1 MSYSKLAEIAQIE
14 SSFDDYAQDI
24 LDLLEDVLSIVK
36 DGDTYEFK
44 TTANRLVLS
53 NFKGREETVESYTKS
68 LYRLC
73 RLKALIRYSFA
84 EGASSLCIL
93 DVFFN
98 DDFPGE
104 GVTFLT
110 LCQDVLDVVDWIAKE
125 YDYSVNE
132 SNARVLINLFDCFSK
147 AFDKL
152 R

>member
-44 TTANRLVLS
+44 TTTNRLVLT
-53 NFKGREETVESYTKS
+53 NFKGREEPVESYTKS

-125 YDYSVNE
+125 YDYRVNE
-132 SNARVLINLFDCFSK
+132 SNAKVLINLFECFSK

>member
-1 MSYSKLAEIAQIE
+1 MSYSKLAEIAKIE
-14 SSFDDYAQDI
+14 SSFDDYAQDM

-44 TTANRLVLS
+44 TTINGLGLS
-53 NFKGREETVESYTKS
+53 NFKGREEPVESYTKS

-132 SNARVLINLFDCFSK
+132 SNAKVLINLFECFSK

>member
-14 SSFDDYAQDI
+14 SSFDDYASDI
-24 LDLLEDVLSIVK
+24 LDLLEDLLSITK

-44 TTANRLVLS
+44 TTVNRLVLT
-53 NFKGREETVESYTKS
+53 NFKGREEPVESYTKS

-110 LCQDVLDVVDWIAKE
+110 LCQDVLDVVDWITKE
-125 YDYSVNE
+125 YDYKVNE
-132 SNARVLINLFDCFSK
+132 SNAKVLINLFECFSK

>member
-1 MSYSKLAEIAQIE
+1 MGYPKLAEIAQIE
-14 SSFDDYAQDI
+14 SSFDDYAQDM

-44 TTANRLVLS
+44 TTINGLALS
-53 NFKGREETVESYTKS
+53 NFKGREEPIESYTKS

-110 LCQDVLDVVDWIAKE
+110 LCQDVLDVVDWIVKE
-125 YDYSVNE
+125 YDYKVNE
-132 SNARVLINLFDCFSK
+132 SNAKVLINLFECFSK

>member
-14 SSFDDYAQDI
+14 SSFDDYAQDM
-24 LDLLEDVLSIVK
+24 LDLLEDLLSIVK

-44 TTANRLVLS
+44 TTINGLVLT
-53 NFKGREETVESYTKS
+53 NFKGREEPIESYTKS

-125 YDYSVNE
+125 YDYRVNE
-132 SNARVLINLFDCFSK
+132 SNAKVLINLFECFSK

>member
-1 MSYSKLAEIAQIE
+1 MSYSKLAEITQIE
-14 SSFDDYAQDI
+14 SSFDDYAQDM
-24 LDLLEDVLSIVK
+24 LDLLEDLLSIVK

-44 TTANRLVLS
+44 TTINGLALS
-53 NFKGREETVESYTKS
+53 NFKGREEAVESYTKS

-110 LCQDVLDVVDWIAKE
+110 LCQDVLDVVDWITKE
-125 YDYSVNE
+125 YDYRVNE
-132 SNARVLINLFDCFSK
+132 ANAKVLINLFECFSK

>member
-14 SSFDDYAQDI
+14 SSFDDYASDI
-24 LDLLEDVLSIVK
+24 LDLLEDLLSITK

-44 TTANRLVLS
+44 TTINGLALS
-53 NFKGREETVESYTKS
+53 NFKGREEPVESYTKS

-110 LCQDVLDVVDWIAKE
+110 LCQDVLDVVDWITKE
-125 YDYSVNE
+125 YDYRVNE
-132 SNARVLINLFDCFSK
+132 ANAKVLINLFECFSK

>member
-14 SSFDDYAQDI
+14 SSFDDYASDI
-24 LDLLEDVLSIVK
+24 LDLLEDLLSITK

-44 TTANRLVLS
+44 TTVNRLVLT
-53 NFKGREETVESYTKS
+53 NFKGKEETVESYTKS

-125 YDYSVNE
+125 YDYKVNE
-132 SNARVLINLFDCFSK
+132 SNAKVLINLFECFSK

>member
-14 SSFDDYAQDI
+14 SSFDDYAQDM
-24 LDLLEDVLSIVK
+24 LDLLEDLLSIVK

-44 TTANRLVLS
+44 TTINGLALS
-53 NFKGREETVESYTKS
+53 NFKGREEPIESYTKS

-125 YDYSVNE
+125 YDYKVNE
-132 SNARVLINLFDCFSK
+132 SNAKVLINLFECFSK

>member
-14 SSFDDYAQDI
+14 SSFDDYAQDM
-24 LDLLEDVLSIVK
+24 LDLLEDLLSIVK

-44 TTANRLVLS
+44 TTINGLALS
-53 NFKGREETVESYTKS
+53 NFKGREEAVESYTKS

-110 LCQDVLDVVDWIAKE
+110 LCQDVLDVVDWIVKE

-132 SNARVLINLFDCFSK
+132 SNAKVLINLFECFSK

>member
-14 SSFDDYAQDI
+14 SSFDDYAQDM
-24 LDLLEDVLSIVK
+24 LDLLEDLLSIVK
-36 DGDTYEFK
+36 YGDTYEFK
-44 TTANRLVLS
+44 TTINRLALS
-53 NFKGREETVESYTKS
+53 NFKGHEETVESYTKS

-73 RLKALIRYSFA
+73 RFKALIRYSFA

-125 YDYSVNE
+125 YDYSANE
-132 SNARVLINLFDCFSK
+132 ANAKVLINLFECFSK

>member
-14 SSFDDYAQDI
+14 SSFDDYASDI
-24 LDLLEDVLSIVK
+24 LDLLEDLLSITK

-44 TTANRLVLS
+44 TTVNRLVLT
-53 NFKGREETVESYTKS
+53 NFKGHEETVESYTKS

-73 RLKALIRYSFA
+73 RFKALIRYSFA

-110 LCQDVLDVVDWIAKE
+110 LCQDVLDAVDWISKE
-125 YDYSVNE
+125 YDYKVNE
-132 SNARVLINLFDCFSK
+132 SNAKVLINLFECFSK

>member
-14 SSFDDYAQDI
+14 SSFDDYASDI
-24 LDLLEDVLSIVK
+24 LDLLEDLLSITK

-44 TTANRLVLS
+44 TTVNRLVLT
-53 NFKGREETVESYTKS
+53 NFKGHEETVESYTKS

-132 SNARVLINLFDCFSK
+132 SNAKVLINLFECFSK

>member
-1 MSYSKLAEIAQIE
+1 MSYSKLAEVAQIE
-14 SSFDDYAQDI
+14 SSFDDYAQDM

-44 TTANRLVLS
+44 TTVNRLVLT
-53 NFKGREETVESYTKS
+53 NFKGHEETVGSYTKS

-84 EGASSLCIL
+84 EGASSLYIL

-125 YDYSVNE
+125 YDYRVNE
-132 SNARVLINLFDCFSK
+132 SNAKVLINLFECFSK

>member
-14 SSFDDYAQDI
+14 SSFDDYAQDM
-24 LDLLEDVLSIVK
+24 LDLLEDLLSIVK

-132 SNARVLINLFDCFSK
+132 SNAKVLINLFECFSK
-147 AFDKL
+147 AFNKL

>member
-14 SSFDDYAQDI
+14 SSFDDYAQDM

-44 TTANRLVLS
+44 TTANRLVLT
-53 NFKGREETVESYTKS
+53 NFKGREEPIESYTKS

-125 YDYSVNE
+125 YDYKVNE
-132 SNARVLINLFDCFSK
+132 ANAKVLINLFECFSK

>member
-1 MSYSKLAEIAQIE
+1 MSYSKLAEVAKIE
-14 SSFDDYAQDI
+14 SSFDDYASDI
-24 LDLLEDVLSIVK
+24 LDLLEDLLSITK
-36 DGDTYEFK
+36 DRDRYEFK
-44 TTANRLVLS
+44 TTANGLVLT
-53 NFKGREETVESYTKS
+53 NFKGHEETVESYTKS

-93 DVFFN
+93 DIFFN
-98 DDFPGE
+98 DEFPGE

-125 YDYSVNE
+125 YDYRVNE
-132 SNARVLINLFDCFSK
+132 SNAKVLINLFECFSK

>member
-1 MSYSKLAEIAQIE
+1 MSYSKLTEIAQIE
-14 SSFDDYAQDI
+14 SSFDDYAQDM

-44 TTANRLVLS
+44 TTANGLVLT
-53 NFKGREETVESYTKS
+53 NFKGRKETVESYTKS

-84 EGASSLCIL
+84 EGASSFCIL

-98 DDFPGE
+98 DDFPDE

-125 YDYSVNE
+125 YDYRVNE
-132 SNARVLINLFDCFSK
+132 ANAKVLINLFECFSK

>member
-1 MSYSKLAEIAQIE
+1 MSYSKLTEIAQIE
-14 SSFDDYAQDI
+14 SSFDDYAQDM
-24 LDLLEDVLSIVK
+24 LDLLEDLLSIVK

-44 TTANRLVLS
+44 TTINGLALS
-53 NFKGREETVESYTKS
+53 NFKGKEETVESYTKS

-98 DDFPGE
+98 DEFPGE

-125 YDYSVNE
+125 YDYSANE
-132 SNARVLINLFDCFSK
+132 ANAKVLINLFECFSK

>member
-14 SSFDDYAQDI
+14 SSFDDYAQDM

-44 TTANRLVLS
+44 TTANRLVLT
-53 NFKGREETVESYTKS
+53 NFKGREEPVESYTKS

-125 YDYSVNE
+125 YDYRVNE
-132 SNARVLINLFDCFSK
+132 SNAKVLINLFECFSK

>member
-14 SSFDDYAQDI
+14 SSFDDYASDI
-24 LDLLEDVLSIVK
+24 LDLLEDLLSITK

-44 TTANRLVLS
+44 TTVNRLVLT
-53 NFKGREETVESYTKS
+53 NFKGHEETVESYTKS

-73 RLKALIRYSFA
+73 RFKALIRYSFA

-125 YDYSVNE
+125 YDYKVNE
-132 SNARVLINLFDCFSK
+132 ANAKVLINLFECFSK

>member
-1 MSYSKLAEIAQIE
+1 MSYSKLAEVAKIE
-14 SSFDDYAQDI
+14 SSFDDYASDI
-24 LDLLEDVLSIVK
+24 LDLLEDLLSITK
-36 DGDTYEFK
+36 DRDRYEFK
-44 TTANRLVLS
+44 TTSNGLVLT
-53 NFKGREETVESYTKS
+53 NFKGHEETVESYTKS

-73 RLKALIRYSFA
+73 RFKALIRYSFA

-93 DVFFN
+93 DIFFN
-98 DDFPGE
+98 DEFPDE

-125 YDYSVNE
+125 YDYRANE
-132 SNARVLINLFDCFSK
+132 SNVKVLINLFECFSK

>member
-1 MSYSKLAEIAQIE
+1 MSYSKLAEVAQIE

-24 LDLLEDVLSIVK
+24 LDLLEDLLSIVK

-44 TTANRLVLS
+44 TTINGLALS
-53 NFKGREETVESYTKS
+53 NFKSREEPVESYTKS

-125 YDYSVNE
+125 YDYSANE
-132 SNARVLINLFDCFSK
+132 ANAKVLINLFECFSK

>member
-44 TTANRLVLS
+44 TTINGLALS
-53 NFKGREETVESYTKS
+53 NFKGREEPIESYTKS

-132 SNARVLINLFDCFSK
+132 SNAKVLINLFECFSK

>member
-14 SSFDDYAQDI
+14 SSFDDYAQDM

-44 TTANRLVLS
+44 TTINGLALS
-53 NFKGREETVESYTKS
+53 NFKGREEPVESYTKS

-110 LCQDVLDVVDWIAKE
+110 LCQDVLDAVDWIAKE
-125 YDYSVNE
+125 YDYRVNE
-132 SNARVLINLFDCFSK
+132 SNAKVLINLFECFSK

>member
-1 MSYSKLAEIAQIE
+1 MGYSKLAEVAKIE
-14 SSFDDYAQDI
+14 SSFDDYASDI
-24 LDLLEDVLSIVK
+24 LDLLEDLLSITK
-36 DGDTYEFK
+36 DRDRYEFK
-44 TTANRLVLS
+44 TTANGLVLT
-53 NFKGREETVESYTKS
+53 NFKGHEETVESYTKS

-73 RLKALIRYSFA
+73 RLKALITYSFT

-93 DVFFN
+93 DIFFN
-98 DDFPGE
+98 DEFPGE

-125 YDYSVNE
+125 YDYSANE
-132 SNARVLINLFDCFSK
+132 ANAKVLINLFECFSK

>member
-1 MSYSKLAEIAQIE
+1 MSYSKLAEVAQIE
-14 SSFDDYAQDI
+14 SSFDDYAQDM
-24 LDLLEDVLSIVK
+24 LDLLEDLLSIVK

-44 TTANRLVLS
+44 TTINRLVLT
-53 NFKGREETVESYTKS
+53 NFKGREEPVESYTKS

-73 RLKALIRYSFA
+73 RFKALIRYSFA

-125 YDYSVNE
+125 YDYRVNE
-132 SNARVLINLFDCFSK
+132 ANAKVLINLFECFSK

>member
-14 SSFDDYAQDI
+14 SSFDDYAQDM
-24 LDLLEDVLSIVK
+24 LDLLEDLLSIVK
-36 DGDTYEFK
+36 DDDTYEFK

-53 NFKGREETVESYTKS
+53 NFKGKEETVESYTKS

-73 RLKALIRYSFA
+73 RFKALIRYSFA

-110 LCQDVLDVVDWIAKE
+110 LCQDVLDIVDWIAKE
-125 YDYSVNE
+125 YDYRVNE
-132 SNARVLINLFDCFSK
+132 SNAKVLINLFECFSK

>member
-14 SSFDDYAQDI
+14 SSFDDYAQDM

-44 TTANRLVLS
+44 TTVNRLVLT
-53 NFKGREETVESYTKS
+53 NFKGREEPIESYTKS

-125 YDYSVNE
+125 YDYKVNE
-132 SNARVLINLFDCFSK
+132 ANAKVLINLFECFSK

>member
-14 SSFDDYAQDI
+14 SSFDDYASDI
-24 LDLLEDVLSIVK
+24 LDLLEDLLSITK

-44 TTANRLVLS
+44 TTVNRLVLT

-110 LCQDVLDVVDWIAKE
+110 LCQDVLDIVDWIAKE
-125 YDYSVNE
+125 YDYKVNE
-132 SNARVLINLFDCFSK
+132 SNAKVLINLFECFSK

>member
-14 SSFDDYAQDI
+14 SSFDDYASDI
-24 LDLLEDVLSIVK
+24 LDLLEDLLSITK

-44 TTANRLVLS
+44 TTINGLALS
-53 NFKGREETVESYTKS
+53 NFKGHEETVESYTKS

-110 LCQDVLDVVDWIAKE
+110 LCQDVLDVVEWIAKE
-125 YDYSVNE
+125 YDYKVNE
-132 SNARVLINLFDCFSK
+132 SNAKVLINLFECFSK

>member
-1 MSYSKLAEIAQIE
+1 MSYPKLAEIAQIE
-14 SSFDDYAQDI
+14 SSFDDYAQDM
-24 LDLLEDVLSIVK
+24 LDLLEDLLSIVK

-44 TTANRLVLS
+44 TTVNRLVLT
-53 NFKGREETVESYTKS
+53 NFKGHEETVESYTKS

-110 LCQDVLDVVDWIAKE
+110 LCQDVLDAVDWISKE

-132 SNARVLINLFDCFSK
+132 ANAKVLINLFECFSK

>member
-14 SSFDDYAQDI
+14 SSFDDYASDI
-24 LDLLEDVLSIVK
+24 LDLLEDLLSITK

-44 TTANRLVLS
+44 TTANRLVLT
-53 NFKGREETVESYTKS
+53 NFKGHEETVESYTKS

-73 RLKALIRYSFA
+73 RFKALIRYSFA

-125 YDYSVNE
+125 YDYKVNE
-132 SNARVLINLFDCFSK
+132 SNAKVLINLFECFSK

>member
-14 SSFDDYAQDI
+14 SSFDDYASDI
-24 LDLLEDVLSIVK
+24 LDLLEDLLSITK

-44 TTANRLVLS
+44 TTVNRLVLT
-53 NFKGREETVESYTKS
+53 NFKGREEAVESYTKS

-132 SNARVLINLFDCFSK
+132 SNAKVLINLFECFSK

>member
-14 SSFDDYAQDI
+14 SSFDDYASDI
-24 LDLLEDVLSIVK
+24 LDLLEDLLSITK

-44 TTANRLVLS
+44 TTVNRLVLT
-53 NFKGREETVESYTKS
+53 NFKGKEETVESYTKS

-73 RLKALIRYSFA
+73 RFKALIRYSFA

-98 DDFPGE
+98 GDFPGE

-125 YDYSVNE
+125 YDHNVNE
-132 SNARVLINLFDCFSK
+132 SNAKVLINLFECFSK

>member
-14 SSFDDYAQDI
+14 SYFDDYAQDM

-44 TTANRLVLS
+44 TTINRLVLT
-53 NFKGREETVESYTKS
+53 NFKGKEETVESYTKS

-93 DVFFN
+93 DIFFN
-98 DDFPGE
+98 DEFPGE

-110 LCQDVLDVVDWIAKE
+110 LCQDVLDVVGWIAKE
-125 YDYSVNE
+125 YDYKVNE
-132 SNARVLINLFDCFSK
+132 SNAKVLINLFECFSK

>member
-1 MSYSKLAEIAQIE
+1 MSYPKLAEIAQIE
-14 SSFDDYAQDI
+14 SSFDDYASDI
-24 LDLLEDVLSIVK
+24 LDLLEDLLSITK

-44 TTANRLVLS
+44 TTINGLALS

-125 YDYSVNE
+125 YDYRVNE
-132 SNARVLINLFDCFSK
+132 SNAKVLINLFECFSK

>member
-14 SSFDDYAQDI
+14 SSFDDYAQDM
-24 LDLLEDVLSIVK
+24 LDLLEDLLSIVK

-132 SNARVLINLFDCFSK
+132 SNAKVLINLFECFSK

>member
-14 SSFDDYAQDI
+14 SSFDDYAQDM

-44 TTANRLVLS
+44 TTANRLVLT

-68 LYRLC
+68 IYRLC

-84 EGASSLCIL
+84 EGASSFCIL

-125 YDYSVNE
+125 YDYSANE
-132 SNARVLINLFDCFSK
+132 ANAKVLINLFECFSK